1 MLSPHPIVLLARA
14 VMSLKKDRNFAAFLY
29 FLPFIYQHML
39 LLFIMQNTKIDPT
52 TAEIKLL
59 VFDMGGVFI
68 RYEWD
73 AVCRG
78 FSQAAGISNE
88 EFERRFLQANNYY
101 YERGKISTAEL
112 VSRLNP
118 VLGLNLSEEEFAVLW
133 NTSLD
138 EDLQMTALFK
148 ELRQKFPLY
157 LLSNINDSH
166 FTFIE
171 NKFNVSRHF
180 DELILS
186 HEVGHIKPEPEIYH
200 EVLRRSGM
208 QPQHCLFIDDL
219 QPNVEGAQAVGLH
232 AFQFTGID
240 DLHNKFNEFNIKV

>member
-1 MLSPHPIVLLARA
+1 
-14 VMSLKKDRNFAAFLY
+14 
-29 FLPFIYQHML
+29 
-39 LLFIMQNTKIDPT
+39 MQNTKIDPAT
-52 TAEIKLL
+52 TEIKLL

-68 RYEWD
+68 RYEWE

-88 EFERRFLQANNYY
+88 EFELRFLQANNYH

-118 VLGLNLSEEEFAVLW
+118 VLGLNLTEAEFTVLW

-138 EDLQMTALFK
+138 EDKEMTALFK

-171 NKFNVSRHF
+171 NQFNISRHF

-186 HEVGHIKPEPEIYH
+186 HEVGHVKPEPEIYH
-200 EVLRRSGM
+200 EVLKRSGM
-208 QPQHCLFIDDL
+208 KPHHCLFIDDL
-219 QPNVEGAQAVGLH
+219 QPNVEGARAIGLN
-232 AFQFTGID
+232 AFQFIGLD
-240 DLHNKFNEFNIKV
+240 DLRVKFNEFGIKV